1 MKNSS
6 HSWKDMS
13 PDARRVFGAS
23 VFLLVFV
30 IATNIYPFAIT
41 IRSGSTDVLN
51 ESLPIGIGAIIY
63 AMVCIASMVLS
74 WRGYFRLAGWLIASG
89 LIITLA
95 LPALIFSGLGLLV
108 GLPIII
114 FSIGLAAVL
123 HLSSRDIVW
132 LISSSIFA
140 FAILIVYDL
149 LGLARLPA
157 PEFLKSYIPLVI
169 GIQVAILVIIGLLNV
184 RPLLGRLRTL
194 SPRARNAFFLVLG
207 VSVGATLVETVLL
220 RASVLNPSWQLTIM
234 AGATATVLGFV
245 VFGVNFAFEEKPQTS
260 IGLVFTPLFL
270 VFILSSALVS
280 EQGIALLVSAA
291 VLTILAVT
299 IALPEDRSRLVFTV
313 AGLGAGVIALLVDLY
328 IPTERLVLPGFQA
341 VVNILMAVFGI
352 LLLAIL
358 FSQIRNYSLTA
369 KMVVVAM
376 NAMFIPVILTTT
388 YTIAVNTRAVT
399 ENADAQLLNAATGM
413 GRELDTFISNNLNL
427 VDTSSRIHILNEFL
441 ALPVADRPGSETESV
456 LYTDLQAIA
465 DSNAFINSV
474 GLMDKNGIDVADTVK
489 GDVGTNK
496 ATHIYVS
503 QPLQTGLP
511 YSTTQISPTTHKFSL
526 YFSAPVRDA
535 NDNVIGVLRIRYDAS
550 VLQQIVTDTANELN
564 LPEASAALL
573 DENQIFLA
581 HSTQPQAILKS
592 VVPFSQDT
600 LTKLQASGRLPEGQ
614 SADDLSVNLPDLNL
628 GLSQAANNAVFSAEI
643 FDEEAAVDKGVEEIG
658 AVQMKEQ
665 PWTVVV
671 AQPQSIFLTPVV
683 DLRRTY
689 IVYTLVIA
697 ALIVIA
703 TILLARYIAQ
713 PLVDLT
719 SATQKI
725 AAGDLT
731 VRANVT
737 TKDEFGALSQVFNEM
752 TGKLIRRASELAT
765 VAQVSTEAMQTTD
778 TDILLQR
785 VVDQTKSAFNLYHA
799 HIYLLNEA
807 KDTLV
812 LTYGAGEVGRQMV
825 AEQRSI
831 PLDREQSLVARA
843 ARTRSGVIV
852 NDVYADPGFLPHPL
866 LPETR
871 SEMAVPMTA
880 GDVVIGVFDVQS
892 DVIGRFTDEDIA
904 IQTTLASQ
912 IASAVQTA
920 RSYTEVQRNEALLS
934 DALNISRLANWEYD
948 LEHDLFTFNDNFYSI
963 FRTSA
968 ENVGGYRMSSS
979 DYARRFVHPED
990 APLVGIEIQKALDS
1004 KERSFKAAV
1013 EHRTIFAD
1021 GEIGYMTVRI
1031 NVERDENGKIVRWYG
1046 ANQDITERHRLEEI
1060 NRKRAIQQ
1068 ETLNVI
1074 TQKIQSATTV
1084 EEAMQITAREL
1095 GHALGM
1101 KPTLVAL
1108 EPGALVNGPEGN

>member
-1 MKNSS
+1 
-6 HSWKDMS
+6 
-13 PDARRVFGAS
+13 
-23 VFLLVFV
+23 
-30 IATNIYPFAIT
+30 
-41 IRSGSTDVLN
+41 
-51 ESLPIGIGAIIY
+51 
-63 AMVCIASMVLS
+63 
-74 WRGYFRLAGWLIASG
+74 
-89 LIITLA
+89 
-95 LPALIFSGLGLLV
+95 
-108 GLPIII
+108 
-114 FSIGLAAVL
+114 
-123 HLSSRDIVW
+123 
-132 LISSSIFA
+132 
-140 FAILIVYDL
+140 
-149 LGLARLPA
+149 
-157 PEFLKSYIPLVI
+157 
-169 GIQVAILVIIGLLNV
+169 
-184 RPLLGRLRTL
+184 
-194 SPRARNAFFLVLG
+194 
-207 VSVGATLVETVLL
+207 
-220 RASVLNPSWQLTIM
+220 
-234 AGATATVLGFV
+234 
-245 VFGVNFAFEEKPQTS
+245 
-260 IGLVFTPLFL
+260 
-270 VFILSSALVS
+270 SALVAG
-280 EQGIALLVSAA
+280 QGIALLVSAA
-291 VLTILAVT
+291 VLTIMAVT
-299 IALPEDRSRLVFTV
+299 IALPEDRSRLWFTV
-313 AGLGAGVIALLVDLY
+313 AGLGIGVIALLVDLY

-341 VVNILMAVFGI
+341 AVNILMAVFGI
-352 LLLAIL
+352 LLLVIV
-358 FSQIRNYSLTA
+358 FSQIRNYSLSA
-369 KMVVVAM
+369 KMVIVAM
-376 NAMFIPVILTTT
+376 NAMLIPTVLATT

-399 ENADAQLLNAATGM
+399 ENADAQLLNSAAGA
-413 GRELDTFISNNLNL
+413 GRELDTFISNSLTL
-427 VDTSSRIHILNEFL
+427 VDTSSRIHILKEYL
-441 ALPVADRPGSETESV
+441 DLSPADRPGSETESV

-465 DSNAFINSV
+465 NSNTFINSV
-474 GLMDKNGIDVADTVK
+474 GLMDKDGIDVADTVK
-489 GDVGTNK
+489 SDIGTNK

-503 QPLQTGLP
+503 QPLQTGIP
-511 YSTTQISPTTHKFSL
+511 YSTIQISPTSHKFSL

-535 NDNVIGVLRIRYDAS
+535 NENIIGVLRVRYDAS
-550 VLQQIVTDTANELN
+550 VLQQILTDTANDLN
-564 LPEASAALL
+564 LPESSAALL

-592 VVPFSQDT
+592 VVPFSQDM
-600 LTKLQASGRLPEGQ
+600 LAKLQTNGRLPEGQ
-614 SADDLSVNLPDLNL
+614 SANDLSVNLPDLNL
-628 GLSQAANNAVFSAEI
+628 GLNQITSQPIFTAET
-643 FDEEAAVDKGVEEIG
+643 FDEEAAIDKGVEEVG
-658 AVQMKEQ
+658 VFQMKTQ
-665 PWTVVV
+665 PWVVIF

-689 IVYTLVIA
+689 IVYTLAIA
-697 ALIVIA
+697 VLIVIA
-703 TILLARYIAQ
+703 TVLLARYIAQ

-719 SATQKI
+719 DVTGKI

-731 VRANVT
+731 VQANVT
-737 TKDEFGALSQVFNEM
+737 SKDEFGALAQVFNEM
-752 TGKLIRRASELAT
+752 TGKLIRRASELAA
-765 VAQVSTEAMQTTD
+765 VAQVSTEAMQTTNTD
-778 TDILLQR
+778 TQLQQ
-785 VVDQTKSAFNLYHA
+785 VVDRAKAAFNLYHA

-825 AEQRSI
+825 AEPI

-843 ARTRSGVIV
+843 ARTRTGVIV

-948 LEHDLFTFNDNFYSI
+948 LEQDLFTFNDNFYSI

-968 ENVGGYRMSSS
+968 ENVGGYRMSSA

-990 APLVGIEIQKALDS
+990 APLVGIEIQKALDA

-1021 GEIGYMTVRI
+1021 GEIGYMAVRI

-1074 TQKIQSATTV
+1074 TQKIQSATTI
-1084 EEAMQITAREL
+1084 EEAMQITAREM

-1108 EPGALVNGPEGN
+1108 EPGTLVSEPEGN